1 MSYTTLYLVP
11 IVGEI
16 ESYAEFRNSFRSAY
30 LVWHNMSKKYLG
42 MEVPLHDNEEMRKV
56 WNLFKT
62 SFIPMEDRIVIA
74 STFDRVMVRRTEIPK
89 LLDAI
94 SSYISRFDGGNLVD
108 MVEELQ
114 KLAED
119 RVCYAVCWNQTS
131 VSDTW
136 YVRDDDEEDSRLY
149 DISKDEDHWFLF
161 DELERINAN
170 DSQSK

>member
-1 MSYTTLYLVP
+1 
-11 IVGEI
+11 
-16 ESYAEFRNSFRSAY
+16 
-30 LVWHNMSKKYLG
+30 
-42 MEVPLHDNEEMRKV
+42 
-56 WNLFKT
+56 
-62 SFIPMEDRIVIA
+62 MEDRIVIA

>member
-1 MSYTTLYLVP
+1 
-11 IVGEI
+11 
-16 ESYAEFRNSFRSAY
+16 
-30 LVWHNMSKKYLG
+30 MSKGRSK
-42 MEVPLHDNEEMRKV
+42 
-56 WNLFKT
+56 KT
-62 SFIPMEDRIVIA
+62 AQIPQETA
-74 STFDRVMVRRTEIPK
+74 
-89 LLDAI
+89 L
-94 SSYISRFDGGNLVD
+94 
-108 MVEELQ
+108 LQ